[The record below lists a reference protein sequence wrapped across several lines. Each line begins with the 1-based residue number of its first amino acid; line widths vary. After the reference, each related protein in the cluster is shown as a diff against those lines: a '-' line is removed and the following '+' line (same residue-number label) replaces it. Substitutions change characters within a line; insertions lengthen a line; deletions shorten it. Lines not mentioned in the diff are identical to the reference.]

1 MGTVYEAVQLEL
13 ERTVAIKVL
22 PAEAAGDAKANA
34 RLRQEAMA
42 AARLGHPNVVEVFEL
57 GTAEDGAPFIV
68 MERLVG
74 TSLRGLLVERRRL
87 PIDRAVHI
95 ALQMLDALGVAHA
108 AGIVHRDVKPANVM
122 LLDDDRVKLV
132 DFGIARFTED
142 ERSVR
147 TTTGTLLGTP
157 AYLAPE
163 QLDAR
168 GVDGR
173 TDLHAVGLCLFEM
186 LLGARP
192 WRGAISDVAS
202 AVLRTI
208 PPRIDTRR
216 DDVPSA
222 LADVVERAL
231 AKEPNAR
238 FASASEMSAALR
250 AAVPAAKAPMIATRA
265 PAPAPAATSRPRARS
280 PMPIA
285 VALVVVLGAAGA
297 VTGAML
303 ARTPKNAEPPAP
315 PVQTTARTRT
325 EEAPPVP
332 PSSVNEV
339 VPPLE
344 DDAAV
349 GDPPVEPPAK
359 RSTATPAGPTERVLC
374 NDPRFRFGQLC
385 GILHPDCHCR
395 VRDEDFSTTVSCA
408 VPFVNNDCPTSAFV
422 PVPKGAAPNTPCPIN
437 LSQRTGD
444 GGGKTWIGTGLVT
457 CEYCDMSQWYNEPP
471 RYGVVGAAC
480 TGINH
485 RGQTVTGKYLRYTK

>member
-13 ERTVAIKVL
+13 DRTVAIKVL
-22 PAEAAGDAKANA
+22 PAEAARDAKANA

-74 TSLRGLLVERRRL
+74 TSLKGVLARERRL
-87 PIDRAVHI
+87 SIDRAVFV

-122 LLDDDRVKLV
+122 LLADDRVKLV
-132 DFGIARFTED
+132 DFGIARFSED

-163 QLDAR
+163 QLDTR

-186 LLGARP
+186 VLGARP

-216 DDVPSA
+216 DDVPAA

-231 AKEPNAR
+231 AKDPNAR
-238 FASASEMSAALR
+238 FPSAAEMSAALH
-250 AAVPAAKAPMIATRA
+250 AAVPVTKAPAGAISAPIAAAA
-265 PAPAPAATSRPRARS
+265 PNAVPRARS
-280 PMPIA
+280 PLPIA
-285 VALVVVLGAAGA
+285 GAIVGVLAVAGA
-297 VTGAML
+297 VTGAMI
-303 ARTPKNAEPPAP
+303 ARAPKKTEPLP
-315 PVQTTARTRT
+315 PPRMPVRN
-325 EEAPPVP
+325 EET
-332 PSSVNEV
+332 
-339 VPPLE
+339 PPLAPSVAVPE
-344 DDAAV
+344 EPAALEEDAAAS
-349 GDPPVEPPAK
+349 DPTPAK
-359 RSTATPAGPTERVLC
+359 PARRSADGPIERVLC
-374 NDPRFRFGQLC
+374 NDPKLRFGQLC
-385 GILHPDCHCR
+385 VTPHPVCYCHA
-395 VRDEDFSTTVSCA
+395 RDEDFTAIACA
-408 VPFVNNDCPTSAFV
+408 VPFVNNHCPTTA
-422 PVPKGAAPNTPCPIN
+422 PPPIPKGASAGTPCTIHFWR
-437 LSQRTGD
+437 STGD
-444 GGGKTWIGTGLVT
+444 GGANTWAGTGTVS
-457 CEYCDMSQWYNEPP
+457 CDYCDMSQWYNEPP
-471 RYGVVGAAC
+471 HYGVVGAPC
-480 TGINH
+480 TGINY
-485 RGQTVTGKYLRYTK
+485 GGKTIDGRYLRYTK